1 MRKKRV
7 ELEQAVIAAAR
18 ANRRANAT
26 YANEGGADNYAN
38 QIAAAYALDD
48 AIVALD
54 NYEAAELTGE
64 GAPWAR
70 GSETSRTAASLAVPV
85 QASAREQ
92 IIAFLC
98 AVPPMAHPG
107 YTDEQL
113 ERRLNRPHQTVSSA
127 RNWLVNNGW
136 VRDSG
141 ERRPTRNGRMAVV
154 WQLTPAGLAK
164 LKEQW

>member
-1 MRKKRV
+1 MRKKRA

-18 ANRRANAT
+18 NLNGVRLEYGRTGEPET
-26 YANEGGADNYAN
+26 YD
-38 QIAAAYALDD
+38 QFIAALAALGD

-92 IIAFLC
+92 IIAFLA

-164 LKEQW
+164 LKEQ